1 MKEPK
6 STRGLV
12 HQAICNLNITLP
24 IYAKVLWT
32 LQCSQEA
39 QNLSFNFFIIDIEH
53 KNTAQVIFGILPN

>member
-1 MKEPK
+1 M
-6 STRGLV
+6 